1 MNVSDRMVLHWS
13 PRSPYVRKVVIAAH
27 ELGLQDRIEQ
37 VRTVVGGTDPHP
49 GLMRE
54 NPLGKIPTLVLA
66 DGTII
71 YDSPVVCEALDR
83 MAGGSLFPADW
94 AARLVALRWQAL
106 GSGML
111 DISLLRLTERNKPV
125 AMRSAPHEAL
135 WQGKITC
142 CIDALEGEAAA
153 LAATPFNIGHI
164 DIGVSLGYL
173 DFRFAAEAWREGHPK
188 LAAWHATFNARPSVA
203 ANMPQ
208 EG

>member
-1 MNVSDRMVLHWS
+1 MNVTGRMVLHWS

-27 ELGLQDRIEQ
+27 ELGVQDRIDL

-49 GLMRE
+49 ALMRQ

-71 YDSPVVCEALDR
+71 YDSPVVCEFLDR
-83 MAGGSLFPADW
+83 MAGGGLFPADW

-111 DISLLRLTERNKPV
+111 DISLLRLTERNKPE
-125 AMRSAPHEAL
+125 AMRSAPHQAL
-135 WQGKITC
+135 WLGKIVC
-142 CIDALEGEAAA
+142 SLDALEAEAGA

-164 DIGVSLGYL
+164 AVGVALGYL
-173 DFRFAAEAWREGHPK
+173 DFRFGPEAWQATRPK
-188 LAAWHATFNARPSVA
+188 LAAWHAGFNARPSVA

>member
-1 MNVSDRMVLHWS
+1 MNDIGRMTLHWS
-13 PRSPYVRKVVIAAH
+13 PRSPYVRKVMIAAH
-27 ELGLQDRIEQ
+27 ELGLQDRIDL
-37 VRTVVGGTDPHP
+37 VRTVVGGTTPHP
-49 GLMRE
+49 ELMRQ

-94 AARLVALRWQAL
+94 AARLGALRWQAL

-111 DISLLRLTERNKPV
+111 DISLLRLAERNKPEPQ
-125 AMRSAPHEAL
+125 RSAPHEAL
-135 WQGKITC
+135 WVGKIGC
-142 CIDALEGEAAA
+142 CLDALEGEAGA
-153 LAATPFNIGHI
+153 LAGTAFNIGHVA
-164 DIGVSLGYL
+164 IGVALGYL
-173 DFRFAAEAWREGHPK
+173 DFRFAADAWRERRPK
-188 LAAWHATFNARPSVA
+188 LAAWHATFNARPAVA

>member
-1 MNVSDRMVLHWS
+1 MNASDRMVLHWS

-27 ELGLQDRIEQ
+27 ELGLQDRIER
-37 VRTVVGGTDPHP
+37 VRTVVGGTDPHHD
-49 GLMRE
+49 LMRE

-94 AARLVALRWQAL
+94 QARLVALRWQAL

-111 DISLLRLTERNKPV
+111 DVSLLRLTERNKPE

-135 WQGKITC
+135 WKGKIDC
-142 CIDALEGEAAA
+142 CLDALEAEAGV
-153 LAATPFNIGHI
+153 LGATPFNIGHI
-164 DIGVSLGYL
+164 AIGVALGYL
-173 DFRFAAEAWREGHPK
+173 DFRFAAEAWREGRPG
-188 LAAWHATFNARPSVA
+188 LAAWQAGFDARDSVA
-203 ANMPQ
+203 ANRPQ

>member
-1 MNVSDRMVLHWS
+1 MSDTGRMVLHWS
-13 PRSPYVRKVVIAAH
+13 PRSPYVRKVVVAAH
-27 ELGLQDRIEQ
+27 ELGLQDRISL
-37 VRTVVGGTDPHP
+37 VRTMVGGTTPHP
-49 GLMRE
+49 ALMRE

-71 YDSPVVCEALDR
+71 YDSPVVCEYLDR
-83 MAGGSLFPADW
+83 LAGGSLFPTDW

-111 DISLLRLTERNKPV
+111 DIALLRLGERGR
-125 AMRSAPHEAL
+125 AEAIRSAPHEAL
-135 WQGKITC
+135 WHGKIVC
-142 CIDALEGEAAA
+142 CLDALEAEAAT

-164 DIGVSLGYL
+164 AIGVALGYL
-173 DFRFAAEAWREGHPK
+173 DFRFAAEAWQQGRPQ
-188 LAAWHATFNARPSVA
+188 LAAWQATFNARPSVA